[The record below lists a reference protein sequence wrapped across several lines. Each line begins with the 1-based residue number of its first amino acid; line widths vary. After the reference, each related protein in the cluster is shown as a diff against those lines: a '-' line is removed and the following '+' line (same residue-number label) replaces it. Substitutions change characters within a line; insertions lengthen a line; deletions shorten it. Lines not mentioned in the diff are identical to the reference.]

1 MEKPVVDE
9 IFELI
14 IRGELEK
21 LDDISRPE
29 DAVYIRS
36 AVSTKN
42 DSGVGP
48 IVDLEDITSRA
59 PWITPLFL
67 GPKIYFAS
75 ASKALQSAITGG
87 KSDVLIDWSFSFD
100 SNVAEKVRAYVN
112 HENINQAD
120 RDRIITLLEL
130 KKEYSLQT
138 DLLPFLFENLRLSRV
153 NKNNERPL
161 NTIIAF
167 KKLDYID
174 WDAFKNNPDKPQFR
188 CDEDVIIEDANQAY
202 DSLVNETE
210 VRKREYRALFTQV
223 ILFELAIIWLGEY
236 VTPEEAFKK
245 LIDFCVL
252 HLKKLPKYELM
263 FAWSFLD
270 NPTKVRFFGPLNGI
284 AKDLA
289 KSLRGMAWDISHM
302 RTLETMSTVS
312 NLGSFFIPVFVSF
325 DDKFS
330 EILKQNQIQV
340 LVVDDRLKRI
350 HSAGVGEAEFQIMLS
365 ACMSQKVLDEMTHLK
380 SEARR
385 SYDLPSVDL
394 EHILFHQT
402 SMLERLASEKR
413 EARNTKR
420 KA

>member
-21 LDDISRPE
+21 LDEISRPE

-42 DSGVGP
+42 DSGAGLS
-48 IVDLEDITSRA
+48 IDLEDITNRA
-59 PWITPLFL
+59 PWVTPLFL
-67 GPKIYFAS
+67 GPKIYFTS
-75 ASKALQSAITGG
+75 ASIALQNAITGG
-87 KSDVLIDWSFSFD
+87 KSNVMIDWSFSFD

-112 HENINQAD
+112 HEKINQTD
-120 RDRIITLLEL
+120 RDRVITLLKL

-138 DLLPFLFENLRLSRV
+138 DLMPFLFENLRLSRV
-153 NKNNERPL
+153 DKNNARPL

-174 WDAFKNNPDKPQFR
+174 WDAFEKNPNKPKFP
-188 CDEDVIIEDANQAY
+188 CDENVLIEDANQTY
-202 DSLVNETE
+202 KSLVNETE
-210 VRKREYRALFTQV
+210 VKKREHKALFTQV
-223 ILFELAIIWLGEY
+223 ILFELAIIWLGEK

-252 HLKKLPKYELM
+252 QLKKLPKYELK
-263 FAWSFLD
+263 FAWSFL
-270 NPTKVRFFGPLNGI
+270 NKPAKVRFFGPLNGI
-284 AKDLA
+284 SKDLA
-289 KSLRGMAWDISHM
+289 KSLRGMAWDMSHM
-302 RTLETMSTVS
+302 RTLETMATAT

-340 LVVDDRLKRI
+340 LVVDDRLRKM
-350 HSAGVGEAEFQIMLS
+350 HSAGVGEVEFQLELNS
-365 ACMSQKVLDEMTHLK
+365 CMSKEVLDEMTDLK

-385 SYDLPSVDL
+385 SYDLPLVDL
-394 EHILFHQT
+394 EHILSHQT
-402 SMLERLASEKR
+402 LILERLASEQR
-413 EARNTKR
+413 AARNTK
-420 KA
+420 KMA